1 MAADD
6 INTPFKR
13 CSVCSEEKPATT
25 EFFHPNKGGKYGL
38 RGQCIPCRRGTIRE
52 QIKRPEIASRRK
64 AYHEAAVASGK
75 YAEWKRNWRIANPE
89 SARES
94 KRKHVAKFADR
105 YRERALEWR
114 NRNREKVRDQQ
125 GRAYRKEMSCPAN
138 VLKRRFRARLRAML
152 KGIGSMRTEEI
163 LGYSKE
169 QLAAHIQRQFTAG
182 MTWEKLM
189 AGEIHIDHIVPVS
202 SFNISGVD
210 CPEFRACWSLPNLRP
225 MWAKD
230 NQRKQAKIEQLL

>member
-1 MAADD
+1 
-6 INTPFKR
+6 
-13 CSVCSEEKPATT
+13 
-25 EFFHPNKGGKYGL
+25 
-38 RGQCIPCRRGTIRE
+38 
-52 QIKRPEIASRRK
+52 
-64 AYHEAAVASGK
+64 
-75 YAEWKRNWRIANPE
+75 
-89 SARES
+89 
-94 KRKHVAKFADR
+94 
-105 YRERALEWR
+105 
-114 NRNREKVRDQQ
+114 
-125 GRAYRKEMSCPAN
+125 MSCPAN

-152 KGIGSMRTEEI
+152 KGIGSMRTEAI